1 MTLHQLNLTLK
12 HAGERCE
19 AEGWAD
25 WQGNKLTCKKV
36 SLYDLNTYLIL
47 PATMRKRCSYVEF
60 VASRGAEAVLR
71 CPAGHVRMEQNPAVF
86 MLDRQKYEFLDQ
98 TCSECGSVQRP
109 GAGEGG

>member
-1 MTLHQLNLTLK
+1 M
-12 HAGERCE
+12 
-19 AEGWAD
+19 
-25 WQGNKLTCKKV
+25 KLSPKMV
-36 SLYDLNTYLIL
+36 NLYDLNTYLIL

-71 CPAGHVRMEQNPAVF
+71 CPAGHVRMEQNPALF
-86 MLDRQKYEFLDQ
+86 MLEKEHLHRGLDQ